1 MATHS
6 SIPAV
11 DNNVGLNT
19 MSREAGDRE
28 GRSLDRR
35 QALRLR
41 VRRGDCGR
49 GVLPEGGP
57 D

>member
-6 SIPAV
+6 SILAV